1 MWTDLE
7 AKLGVIQEAQTWVNV
22 DFEMTAGAYMSLAV
36 AFLFCYLAAKFAILF
51 NVAFCVLIC
60 VLTVEEK
67 ITTFTN
73 RVELSNLN
81 IPLYLWECSFPVKRH
96 SEASLFGVNCPL

>member
-1 MWTDLE
+1 METAWGGGKNICVVSDTDSCDDKWIDLE
-7 AKLGVIQEAQTWVNV
+7 AKLGVIKEDQTWVNV

-81 IPLYLWECSFPVKRH
+81 IPLY
-96 SEASLFGVNCPL
+96 